1 MSMAE
6 ELIRVLAET
15 GGIPSAQT
23 RELISRLMSKKTAD
37 KRKASIKNIWNH
49 VYR

>member
-1 MSMAE
+1 MSVAE
-6 ELIRVLAET
+6 ELMRVLAET

-23 RELISRLMSKKTAD
+23 RELISRLMSKKKANR
-37 KRKASIKNIWNH
+37 RKESIKNIWNH